1 MPSIALDQIT
11 IGINRR
17 PLKDEKVAELMES
30 IKTNGLL
37 NAIVLDQELKLIAGL
52 HRLTAYKLLGFKE
65 IECNII
71 PYKNVQQA
79 RLAEID
85 ENLIRSELDALERS
99 ELWLERDELLQRL
112 GLRAKPGENQYTRRG
127 SEIISPPV
135 KTTLDLAKEA
145 GYTQRSFQLGKQ
157 IARSIVPEVKEV
169 IRGTAIAKSST
180 ALLKVARAGSKE
192 AEKAKQAAI
201 AAQAATAKQEH
212 EEAKRQAQL
221 VVEAKAEQKQLQLV
235 ALKNATATKAAKLA
249 VKTVAQE
256 VERQTF
262 SSANQPTVQIN
273 DEWMLARHLV
283 YCGNTSSD
291 KFISCLPGNAALAIA
306 SSFSSWEFDYLIDEA
321 RVVAVLCLE
330 GYVHQLCS
338 RHRMPFRFELIL
350 GNIYIAFFSHQ
361 PIVKPQKPVGINGV
375 EAIVAY
381 LISLY
386 TSVNSFVVA
395 PFLGQGE
402 VLIACEKMGRVCF
415 AGDED
420 PQLVARAISRWQ
432 NWTGK
437 QAERAVTA

>member
-1 MPSIALDQIT
+1 MPSIALDRIT
-11 IGINRR
+11 IGVNRR

-71 PYKNVQQA
+71 PCKNVEQA

-99 ELWLERDELLQRL
+99 ELWLERDELLQNL
-112 GLRAKPGENQYTRRG
+112 GLRAKAGENQYTRKG
-127 SEIISPPV
+127 GELISPPL
-135 KTTLDLAKEA
+135 KTTFDLAKEA

-169 IRGTAIAKSST
+169 IRGTPVAKSST

-192 AEKAKQAAI
+192 AEIAKQAAM
-201 AAQAATAKQEH
+201 AAQAAIAKQEH
-212 EEAKRQAQL
+212 EEAKRQKQL
-221 VVEAKAEQKQLQLV
+221 VVEAKAEQKQLQLF
-235 ALKNATATKAAKLA
+235 ALKDVTATKVAKSA
-249 VKTVAQE
+249 VKKVAQQE
-256 VERQTF
+256 VERLT
-262 SSANQPTVQIN
+262 SSANQPTVQTD
-273 DEWMLARHLV
+273 DEWILARHLV

-291 KFISCLPGNAALAIA
+291 KFINCLPGHAALAIA
-306 SSFSSWEFDYLIDEA
+306 SSLSSWEFDYLIDEA

-330 GYVHQLCS
+330 GYIHGLCS
-338 RHRMPFRFELIL
+338 RHQMPFRYELIL
-350 GNIYIAFFSHQ
+350 GNIYVALFSHQ
-361 PIVKPQKPVGINGV
+361 PLVKPQQSVGINGV

-420 PQLVARAISRWQ
+420 PQLVTRAIARWQ

-437 QAERAVTA
+437 QAQKAVTA

>member
-30 IKTNGLL
+30 IKNNGLL

-71 PYKNVQQA
+71 PCKNVEQA

-85 ENLIRSELDALERS
+85 ENLVRSELDALERS
-99 ELWLERDELLQRL
+99 ELWLERDELLQKL
-112 GLRAKPGENQYTRRG
+112 GLRAKPGENQYTRKG
-127 SEIISPPV
+127 GEIISPPL
-135 KTTLDLAKEA
+135 KTTFDLAKEA

-157 IARSIVPEVKEV
+157 IARNIVPEVKEV
-169 IRGTAIAKSST
+169 IRGTPVAKSST

-192 AEKAKQAAI
+192 AEKAKQAAM
-201 AAQAATAKQEH
+201 AAQAALTKQEH
-212 EEAKRQAQL
+212 EEAKRQTQL
-221 VVEAKAEQKQLQLV
+221 VIEAKAEQKQLQLV
-235 ALKNATATKAAKLA
+235 ALKDVTATKVAKLA
-249 VKTVAQE
+249 VKKVAQQE
-256 VERQTF
+256 VERQI
-262 SSANQPTVQIN
+262 SSANQPTVRTD
-273 DEWMLARHLV
+273 DEWILARHLL

-291 KFISCLPGNAALAIA
+291 KFISCLPGHAALAIA
-306 SSFSSWEFDYLIDEA
+306 NSLAAWEFDYLIDEA

-330 GYVHQLCS
+330 GYIHGLCS
-338 RHRMPFRFELIL
+338 RHQMPFRYELIL
-350 GNIYIAFFSHQ
+350 GNIYVALFSHQ
-361 PIVKPQKPVGINGV
+361 PIVKPQQPVGINGV

-420 PQLVARAISRWQ
+420 PQLVTRAIARWQ

-437 QAERAVTA
+437 QAQTITA